1 MGMEREKTK
10 RERRKGE
17 RGGRLRCRGRW
28 VDGDGCAGGIRRN
41 AVLIF

>member
-17 RGGRLRCRGRW
+17 RGGRLRYR
-28 VDGDGCAGGIRRN
+28 GDGSMVMGVRVGEKEEMQ
-41 AVLIF
+41 F